1 MRLKTFILTILSL
14 VFLISPTFAKDTL
27 KVSYTTPS
35 STLHP
40 YGGYSNTEMTV
51 VTNIYDCLVDRDP
64 DGKLIPSLATSWEAI
79 DPVTWRFHIRDN
91 VLFQN
96 GNPLRAED
104 VKFSIEYAQTPISR
118 YKFIAGKIKEVNII
132 DDLTLDIVTKS
143 PWPILP
149 DALYLTIPIVSKSYS
164 DGKTDEYI
172 AEHPMGTGPYRLI
185 EWVRESHIHL
195 EAYEKYWDGP
205 PPIRKIE
212 LNPITNDATRLA
224 GLITGQTDIT
234 MDVPLQ
240 YVGLLEKADK
250 IKLISRGGPRIVMF
264 SLRLDKPDFPT
275 YKLKVRQ
282 AVMLGINED
291 EINERLMNNMA
302 VPAVQLPAPFF
313 RGYNKELV
321 RPKYNPELARKLLA
335 EAGYPNGFDIDV
347 HVTNNRYIMDKE
359 IGLAVAQQ
367 LSKIGIRANLV
378 ARPAAIHFKDVR
390 ADKLNFFMISWGE
403 ATFDSARLV
412 GTFLKTGGQWGPR
425 YSNPE
430 YDKQLEAA
438 DQEADLQIRQ
448 EKLAAIN
455 KFFADN
461 QLMIPLH
468 YEPIVYG
475 MSKDIRQFSMNVK
488 KILDFNKISF

>member
-149 DALYLTIPIVSKSYS
+149 DALYLTIPIVSNSYS

-250 IKLISRGGPRIVMF
+250 IKLISRGGP
-264 SLRLDKPDFPT
+264 
-275 YKLKVRQ
+275 
-282 AVMLGINED
+282 
-291 EINERLMNNMA
+291 
-302 VPAVQLPAPFF
+302 
-313 RGYNKELV
+313 
-321 RPKYNPELARKLLA
+321 
-335 EAGYPNGFDIDV
+335 
-347 HVTNNRYIMDKE
+347 
-359 IGLAVAQQ
+359 GL
-367 LSKIGIRANLV
+367 
-378 ARPAAIHFKDVR
+378 
-390 ADKLNFFMISWGE
+390 
-403 ATFDSARLV
+403 
-412 GTFLKTGGQWGPR
+412 
-425 YSNPE
+425 
-430 YDKQLEAA
+430 
-438 DQEADLQIRQ
+438 
-448 EKLAAIN
+448 
-455 KFFADN
+455 
-461 QLMIPLH
+461 
-468 YEPIVYG
+468 
-475 MSKDIRQFSMNVK
+475 
-488 KILDFNKISF
+488 

>member
-1 MRLKTFILTILSL
+1 
-14 VFLISPTFAKDTL
+14 
-27 KVSYTTPS
+27 
-35 STLHP
+35 
-40 YGGYSNTEMTV
+40 
-51 VTNIYDCLVDRDP
+51 
-64 DGKLIPSLATSWEAI
+64 
-79 DPVTWRFHIRDN
+79 
-91 VLFQN
+91 
-96 GNPLRAED
+96 
-104 VKFSIEYAQTPISR
+104 
-118 YKFIAGKIKEVNII
+118 
-132 DDLTLDIVTKS
+132 
-143 PWPILP
+143 
-149 DALYLTIPIVSKSYS
+149 
-164 DGKTDEYI
+164 
-172 AEHPMGTGPYRLI
+172 
-185 EWVRESHIHL
+185 
-195 EAYEKYWDGP
+195 
-205 PPIRKIE
+205 
-212 LNPITNDATRLA
+212 
-224 GLITGQTDIT
+224 
-234 MDVPLQ
+234 
-240 YVGLLEKADK
+240 
-250 IKLISRGGPRIVMF
+250 MF